1 MSVVVA
7 VWSVA
12 RVGCYGFERLIEPAM
27 AVPRWVS
34 SRPWWI
40 DQLWFVTVKMLV
52 AIVLIA
58 TTQRQEERSAP
69 PSSTRQSLVLEL
81 RFVSHLSLI
90 YLLNELLVLHASLH
104 CSVYC
109 YRSTLALDRT
119 MMDGEKLSSRWNKV
133 KKRHDIT

>member
-69 PSSTRQSLVLEL
+69 PLSTRQSVLEL
-81 RFVSHLSLI
+81 HFVSNLPRI
-90 YLLNELLVLHASLH
+90 YLLNDLLVRLDSSRS
-104 CSVYC
+104 SVYC

-119 MMDGEKLSSRWNKV
+119 MKEVEKQPSRWNKV
-133 KKRHDIT
+133 KIDMT